1 MHKTDK
7 KQEAKIEFI
16 NEKGQ
21 LSQTNT
27 KETLPIQNVNRL
39 LEAAEIVRE
48 IMEGNL

>member
-1 MHKTDK
+1 MQVIDK

-21 LSQTNT
+21 LSQTNN
-27 KETLPIQNVNRL
+27 KEALPIQNVNRL
-39 LEAAEIVRE
+39 LDAAEIVQE